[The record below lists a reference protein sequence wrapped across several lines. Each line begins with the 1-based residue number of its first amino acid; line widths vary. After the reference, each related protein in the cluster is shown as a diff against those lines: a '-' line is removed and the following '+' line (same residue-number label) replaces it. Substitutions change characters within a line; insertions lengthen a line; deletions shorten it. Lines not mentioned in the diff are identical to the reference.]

1 MKKKIYLVLFLASA
15 FITLLLFNE
24 EGSFTSLS
32 VSDRMFF
39 GIGGFICTGVSLVL
53 LISDND
59 DIQTQP

>member
-32 VSDRMFF
+32 VSDRIFF
-39 GIGGFICTGVSLVL
+39 GIGGFICTGASLVL

-59 DIQTQP
+59 KP